1 MKDDSKMSITSN
13 ESSFINNPASSNN
26 VNNEIIEKLMR
37 NIGSNTQK
45 VSQNV
50 TQMNILVQHIG
61 TINDSDKSRDSLLQL
76 ENYTNQI
83 AKDANQQLKNLH
95 SSLKSTNNKVLKLQ
109 KDRLTNELMKTLKTF
124 QDLQKLSM
132 KKQFE
137 ANDKAKKKVQE
148 LDNNESILN
157 TNYVDNR
164 VTFES
169 NLTQAQSLDN
179 DLIKIEE
186 RDNALKK
193 LEHDMNDINV
203 IFKDL
208 AVMVHDQGDIVNS
221 IEANIETTQ
230 SRIQISNQN
239 LESAVK
245 NQNKARRKKILFFS
259 IMALIIMAIIIIVVL
274 SLKPWKK
281 N

>member
-1 MKDDSKMSITSN
+1 MLCNSSILKL
-13 ESSFINNPASSNN
+13 SFI
-26 VNNEIIEKLMR
+26 
-37 NIGSNTQK
+37 
-45 VSQNV
+45 
-50 TQMNILVQHIG
+50 
-61 TINDSDKSRDSLLQL
+61 
-76 ENYTNQI
+76 
-83 AKDANQQLKNLH
+83 
-95 SSLKSTNNKVLKLQ
+95 
-109 KDRLTNELMKTLKTF
+109 
-124 QDLQKLSM
+124 
-132 KKQFE
+132 FE
-137 ANDKAKKKVQE
+137 
-148 LDNNESILN
+148 NNESILN
-157 TNYVDNR
+157 TNYAENR

-169 NLTQAQSLDN
+169 NQVQAQSL

-245 NQNKARRKKILFFS
+245 NQITNRNMKMRQISNRVLRRS
-259 IMALIIMAIIIIVVL
+259 TYAIIKIKV
-274 SLKPWKK
+274 SLKREFFAL
-281 N
+281 